1 MGEDKEIKER
11 EDEEKGLAERQS
23 EWFYRPLEEM
33 DRMFEDID
41 KTFKRFFGQPL
52 MRRGRD
58 RFMPSFETGF
68 RSPALDIRDLG
79 DQYSIQAEIPGLD
92 KDDIELEITEDKLT
106 IKAEKEQEKKE
117 EGEDYVRRERGYR
130 SFYRELPLS
139 DEVISEETKAS
150 YKKGVLDIRIPK
162 KEKEK
167 KEGIKVDI
175 E

>member
-11 EDEEKGLAERQS
+11 EEEKKGLAERQS
-23 EWFYRPLEEM
+23 DWFYRPLEEM
-33 DRMFEDID
+33 DRMFDDID
-41 KTFKRFFGQPL
+41 KTFQRFFGEPL
-52 MRRGRD
+52 MRRYRK
-58 RFMPSFETGF
+58 RFTPSFETDF
-68 RSPALDIRDLG
+68 RSPVLDIQDLG
-79 DQYSIQAEIPGLD
+79 DRYSVQAEMPGLD
-92 KDDIELEITEDKLT
+92 KDDIELEITDDKLT
-106 IKAEKEQEKKE
+106 IKAEKEQETKE
-117 EGEDYVRRERGYR
+117 EGEDYIRRERGYR

-150 YKKGVLDIRIPK
+150 YENGILDISIPK